1 MPRLIKTF
9 DVAGRGV
16 KQIWCGGTFS
26 MALDVH
32 NLLYFWGQAKSS
44 GEATMYPKNVQDLN
58 GWNVRSVGCANKSI
72 VVTADESV
80 VSWGPS
86 PTYGQLILPV
96 SRTQYQMFLTR
107 VSFS

>member
-86 PTYGQLILPV
+86 PTYGQLIIHV
-96 SRTQYQMFLTR
+96 SRTYLL
-107 VSFS
+107 VLKCS